1 MSKEF
6 ETLEQ
11 TLMVEII
18 RRKTQPQNRGLTD
31 HNKDATACKLE
42 TYLSTLIRL
51 QKKSCGKFALLP
63 SSIEPKRNNGY
74 AALILL

>member
-31 HNKDATACKLE
+31 HNKDATACKLK
-42 TYLSTLIRL
+42 TYLNIMIWL
-51 QKKSCGKFALLP
+51 QRNHEENLHYVPQALSQSVLMAML
-63 SSIEPKRNNGY
+63 Y
-74 AALILL
+74 